1 MPQTPLWLLQKL
13 HMHLGQGPFVTVP
26 HPSFAISPIPGC
38 LLFSFRPY
46 LLRGALPSLQQGQSY
61 HFLPC
66 SAHPCHIK
74 HIRPI
79 QALVAP
85 HYLAPP
91 NLCKLISA
99 ASSLVS
105 SQDGCALLPSL
116 FHVRFQ
122 PRANSLPVNNPN
134 LFLLPFL
141 PQRPLPLPVSKS
153 ILCSVPSSPQLLPSV
168 PTRL

>member
-1 MPQTPLWLLQKL
+1 MASAKTPHAPGSGSLCDC
-13 HMHLGQGPFVTVP
+13 
-26 HPSFAISPIPGC
+26 SSPILC
-38 LLFSFRPY
+38 Y
-46 LLRGALPSLQQGQSY
+46 LPNSWVLTVL
-61 HFLPC
+61 
-66 SAHPCHIK
+66 
-74 HIRPI
+74 I
-79 QALVAP
+79 QALHATRGTALSPARPVLLLSYLLYTSLP
-85 HYLAPP
+85 HQTYPP
-91 NLCKLISA
+91 HPGTCGSPLPGSTQPVQTDICRLLI
-99 ASSLVS
+99 S

-153 ILCSVPSSPQLLPSV
+153 ILCSVPSSPQLHPSV